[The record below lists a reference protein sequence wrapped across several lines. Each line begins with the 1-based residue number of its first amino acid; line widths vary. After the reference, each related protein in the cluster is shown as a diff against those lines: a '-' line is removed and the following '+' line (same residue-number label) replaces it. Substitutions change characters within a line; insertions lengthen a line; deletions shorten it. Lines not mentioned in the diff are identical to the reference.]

1 MTELAPLLDEDE
13 YEDVGLVVAENGAP
27 FFPPQ
32 IAPERHFRDFLNSI
46 QQRAPPIFGG
56 RSSRWA

>member
-27 FFPPQ
+27 FFAPH
-32 IAPERHFRDFLNSI
+32 IAPELHFRDFLNSI
-46 QQRAPPIFGG
+46 QQRVPPIFGE
-56 RSSRWA
+56 RPSLWA